1 MTLIIS
7 ELSQTG
13 DQGRRLHR
21 QAPCSAVHRIVS
33 FTMFGRWSAEDDMD
47 IVLQE
52 RKQCNMERA
61 QTMLG
66 LAHLSLQAHPHLRS
80 PKALRDQLC
89 ADPGSRGAPT
99 PNRHAKGRLQHDQR
113 RRPKKGRPHARSAVP
128 AVPTLAAGGNHHH
141 HPSWHA
147 LVNVK

>member
-1 MTLIIS
+1 MQHGASPNYVGSGPL
-7 ELSQTG
+7 EFTG
-13 DQGRRLHR
+13 
-21 QAPCSAVHRIVS
+21 P
-33 FTMFGRWSAEDDMD
+33 
-47 IVLQE
+47 
-52 RKQCNMERA
+52 
-61 QTMLG
+61 
-66 LAHLSLQAHPHLRS
+66 P
-80 PKALRDQLC
+80 PLRDQLC

-147 LVNVK
+147 MVNVKSESNLIKMLDVESNEIQADQRPAAAQAAKQPRTNAVECRVSLLPALSP